1 MFFYNLIVSE
11 GSISD
16 KLLVALAFV
25 LSATFAIV
33 IHEVSHGYVALLNGD
48 FTAKSRGR
56 LTLNPAAHFDLIGV
70 IMVLII
76 GFGWA
81 KPVPINSA
89 NFTKYKRGMLT
100 VSFAGV
106 GANVVIASVSLLLY
120 FLCMPLFYFVE
131 INSKFAEVLVTLLF
145 YVLYCSIR
153 VNLML
158 ALFNLIPIYPLDGY
172 NIVNTF
178 LKPYNKYQEFMVR
191 YGSYCLIGIIL
202 LAYVGRL
209 TGLTWL
215 DIFGSFNNVITKLV
229 ETVTKSGL
237 ITWFEWLY

>member
-1 MFFYNLIVSE
+1 MFFYNLLISE
-11 GSISD
+11 GTISD
-16 KLLVALAFV
+16 KLLVALAFL

-48 FTAKSRGR
+48 LTAKARGR
-56 LTLNPAAHFDLIGV
+56 LTFNPAVHFDLFGV
-70 IMVLII
+70 VMVLLV

-81 KPVPINSA
+81 KPVPINPA

-106 GANVVIASVSLLLY
+106 CANILVAGICLLLF
-120 FLCMPLFYFVE
+120 FLCIPLFYFVE
-131 INSKFAEVLVTLLF
+131 INSEFAEVLVSLLF
-145 YVLYCSIR
+145 YVLYCSVRI
-153 VNLML
+153 NIML

-191 YGSYCLIGIIL
+191 YGSYCLIGL
-202 LAYVGRL
+202 LVLSYVGRL
-209 TGLTWL
+209 TGVAWL

-229 ETVTKSGL
+229 EAVTESGL